1 MKVGNFFFHFSGKNA
16 YQNLLIQKA
25 AEVFF
30 QVQGQ
35 IKHLWCFFALINFV
49 DVDVHKNM
57 LRMII
62 LFQDA
67 SSSSKWSSICET
79 CRSLFRAIYQNCTCK
94 KFQWINATEK
104 FARSQTFDKRQLKL
118 QNYSQEKLEDFSSG
132 FFTFISSIWV
142 EIPEIH
148 TLISRNKNLA
158 FMSYLFYFFFFNFLN

>member
-16 YQNLLIQKA
+16 YQNLLIQK

-67 SSSSKWSSICET
+67 SSSSKWSSICEA